1 LSHVFGAEVVAEV
14 PIRRHLALALLAMS
28 GFRRQLSRL
37 KTSYTGGS
45 GGGAGGANGSGAALG
60 PPIVGDRAN
69 RQLSAEELDALLP
82 AAQQPQAQ
90 VTYRSHFE
98 GLWTDR
104 VDAEQVIE
112 RRWRAGQLRA
122 ADVERLKHWVEHGYI
137 VLPGAVPA
145 EDCEAIK
152 ADLGRAFEHG
162 DERLHVLKPGEH
174 FGTPLQ
180 PGTPQARMRVNDIY
194 VYYESARR
202 ALFAEP
208 IVRFLRLIFS
218 GSPTLLQSLTFDKG
232 SQQGIH
238 QDTAYVVIDPPGA
251 LAASWIAL
259 EDVQPGS
266 GELVYYDGSHRL
278 DDFLF
283 SDRYKCWHHERD
295 GAGQHDEYATTLVP
309 RAEAAGLQRQRL
321 LIKRGDVLVWSGNL
335 AHGGGEVTDENLSR
349 RSLVGHYCPEWAVP
363 RYFDQFPERAVLR
376 QYGGGRFASTHY
388 DVRTGG

>member
-1 LSHVFGAEVVAEV
+1 M
-14 PIRRHLALALLAMS
+14 ALALSVMPGL
-28 GFRRQLSRL
+28 RRQLSRL
-37 KTSYTGGS
+37 KTSHAGS
-45 GGGAGGANGSGAALG
+45 SSSAGSPNGSGSALG
-60 PPIVGDRAN
+60 APLVGDRPR
-69 RQLSAEELDALLP
+69 RQLSGEDLDALLAAAQRP
-82 AAQQPQAQ
+82 AAHVA
-90 VTYRSHFE
+90 YRGHFE

-122 ADVERLKHWVEHGYI
+122 ADVERLKHWVEHGYV

-152 ADLGRAFEHG
+152 ADLRRAFEQG

-174 FGTPLQ
+174 SGTPLQ

-194 VYYESARR
+194 VFYESARR

-251 LAASWIAL
+251 LAASWLAL

-283 SDRYKCWHHERD
+283 SGEYKCWHHERD
-295 GAGQHDEYATTLVP
+295 GVEQHDEYATGLGP
-309 RAEAAGLQRQRL
+309 RAEAAGLERKRL
-321 LIKRGDVLVWSGNL
+321 LINEGDVLVWSGNL

-363 RYFDQFPERAVLR
+363 RYFDQFPDQAVLR
-376 QYGGGRFASTHY
+376 PYAGGRFASTHY

>member
-1 LSHVFGAEVVAEV
+1 MPVF
-14 PIRRHLALALLAMS
+14 RRHLGRPKTSHTGTSTSVASPDGSGSALGAPLVGDLP
-28 GFRRQLSRL
+28 RRQLS
-37 KTSYTGGS
+37 GE
-45 GGGAGGANGSGAALG
+45 
-60 PPIVGDRAN
+60 D
-69 RQLSAEELDALLP
+69 LDAMLP
-82 AAQQPQAQ
+82 TAQQPHAQ
-90 VTYRSHFE
+90 VSYRGHFE
-98 GLWTDR
+98 GLWTDC
-104 VDAEQVIE
+104 VDAEQIIE
-112 RRWRAGQLRA
+112 RRWRAGQLQA
-122 ADVERLKHWVEHGYI
+122 ADVDRLKHWVEHGYVVI
-137 VLPGAVPA
+137 PGAVPA

-152 ADLGRAFEHG
+152 ADLSRAFEHG
-162 DERLHVLKPGEH
+162 DERLHVIKPGEH
-174 FGTPLQ
+174 FGVPLQ

-218 GSPTLLQSLTFDKG
+218 GNPTLLQSLTFDKG

-283 SDRYKCWHHERD
+283 SGQYKCWHHERD
-295 GAGQHDEYATTLVP
+295 GAEQHDEYARGLVP
-309 RAEAAGLQRQRL
+309 RAEAAGLERKRL
-321 LIKRGDVLVWSGNL
+321 LVKRGDVLIWSGNL
-335 AHGGGEVTDENLSR
+335 LHGGGEVTDENLSR

-363 RYFDQFPERAVLR
+363 RYFDQFPDRAVLR
-376 QYGGGRFASTHY
+376 PYGGGRFASMHY
-388 DVRTGG
+388 DVTTGG